1 MRNKVLALILA
12 LVMMVSVTVMAPVAS
27 LAADGVEAIGPDTVT
42 EAAALLMTLNVLQGY
57 EDGSLQ
63 LENNITRAEFAAMLA
78 RMLRGTDELNLN
90 AGAIVHDKLSETPEN
105 IAAVKAAEEKKKA
118 GITDEPVAEGTPGE
132 SVTTTGARVY
142 YTDINATNI
151 AEPFSDVTSDHWA
164 FTEVDYLRSLGIASG
179 HNDGTFKPDDNVTY
193 EQIIKF
199 VVASLGYDFMA
210 ESYGGYPDGY
220 LRTASQLKILKNV
233 GGTVGAAATRQQ
245 VVVLLFNAITARYL
259 VVDGIKDGNNFYETG
274 KSLLSYVYEIDTLSG
289 YNMTATEKSG
299 KVLPSGACEKGKV
312 VLTGRNTDGD
322 LVNLDLN
329 YYDEAVN
336 DYLGYDLKAYVKL
349 DEDNKTT
356 GDLLIAFPTST
367 AKRVTIAAED
377 IISADTTRNEV
388 EYYAL
393 DGEEYEEEL
402 VTYKSNP
409 TVIYNGYA
417 LASGSLSDDT
427 FDISNGYVEFVS
439 FNNGKD
445 YSLIVIEDYLP
456 MYVETVKGSTQT
468 LKGVA
473 YKKGALNSSYE
484 ICLDNTLT
492 TKEIR
497 EKKAKDPSFKE
508 IELTVLDADGYES
521 DFSAISEESVVEI
534 RGYRAAD
541 KMHYT
546 VYLGGSVDTGK
557 VTKRSSD
564 YIYIGET
571 KYEAIKGSTN
581 LFSSFKNGSN
591 IKVCTTKDGYVF
603 YAKAMQSYSDDLKYG
618 LLVRSSQS
626 EESFG
631 ESELKVKLFTTDGK
645 MGIYEFAEN
654 MKLVYMDG
662 TEYRYNSDKAGA
674 LTTDEFLNLL
684 KESAK
689 KTGLKVS
696 TVLAG
701 NASARPLEQ
710 LVKFAVNS
718 ENKIKEIVVAR
729 PLSSVPADEDPA
741 NYFTVLTDDVE
752 WAYSNGGILY
762 GTPYV
767 IAESIAVRVPME
779 GYDYSDSDYRV
790 GKIGTGARAGHG
802 YVLYDIDENGKP
814 AIFITKNEIL
824 TDGQNAS
831 GDAERTLVVM
841 ESAQPATLYKDGEYT
856 DVFEFGIINGSAYET
871 KYSLVEKPSYGRD
884 FFDGGTNAKGEIDI
898 DGNGTMKNVFRIGD
912 VFNPAYWSSTG
923 YLGKAYNPGTEFK
936 VIDGGFTG
944 TTDTGFWSIEDFIT
958 RIVKGTADQYF
969 HVATEKADSS
979 TWGSLKREFTFGKV
993 GSTGSSR
1000 INVLYGPSASNAVS
1014 VDISGKRAVKYDCAT
1029 GYVSIVSASEITDED
1044 WAFVQQS
1051 YKATKMLMFFTNV
1064 EEADVANIKVG
1075 ENERD

>member
-132 SVTTTGARVY
+132 SVTTTGAKVY

-164 FTEVDYLRSLGIASG
+164 YSEVEYLRSLGIASG

-193 EQIIKF
+193 EQIVKL

-233 GGTVGAAATRQQ
+233 GGAVNTAATRQQ

-274 KSLLSYVYEIDTLSG
+274 RSLLSYVYEIDTLSG

-349 DEDNKTT
+349 DDENKTT

-367 AKRVTIAAED
+367 ARRITIAAED
-377 IISADTTRNEV
+377 IISADTTRNEI

-393 DGEEYEEEL
+393 DGDEYEEEL

-417 LASGSLSDDT
+417 LSSGSLADDT
-427 FDISNGYVEFVS
+427 FEISNGYVEFVS

-445 YSLIVIEDYLP
+445 YDLIVIEDYLP
-456 MYVETVKGSTQT
+456 LYVETVKASTQT

-473 YKKGALNSSYE
+473 YKKGSLNSNYE

-492 TKEIR
+492 SKEVR

-508 IELTVLDADGYES
+508 VELTVIDADGYES

-557 VTKRSSD
+557 ITKRSSD

-571 KYEAIKGSTN
+571 KYEAIKGSTD
-581 LFSSFKNGSN
+581 LFTSFKNGSN
-591 IKVCTTKDGYVF
+591 VKVCTTKDGYAF

-631 ESELKVKLFTTDGK
+631 ESALKVKVLTTDGK

-696 TVLAG
+696 SVLAG
-701 NASARPLEQ
+701 NATARPLEQ
-710 LVKFAVNS
+710 LVKFSVNS

-741 NYFTVLTDDVE
+741 NYFTVLTDDVGG
-752 WAYSNGGILY
+752 AYSNVGVLY

-767 IAESIAVRVPME
+767 ISDSTAIRVPTE

-790 GKIGTGARAGHG
+790 SKIGTGARAGHG

-814 AIFITKNEIL
+814 AILITKNEWL
-824 TDGQNAS
+824 TDTTSN
-831 GDAERTLVVM
+831 DENRTLIVM
-841 ESAQPATLYKDGEYT
+841 ESVQPATLYKNEEYT
-856 DVFEFGIINGSAYET
+856 DVFEFGVINGSAYET
-871 KYSLVEKPSYGRD
+871 KYSLIEKPSNNKDY
-884 FFDGGTNAKGEIDI
+884 FGGKNAFGTINI
-898 DGNGTMKNVFRIGD
+898 DGTDKNVYRIGD
-912 VFNPAYWSSTG
+912 IINPGYWSSG
-923 YLGKAYNPGTEFK
+923 YLYQVFTPGTTFET
-936 VIDGGFTG
+936 IDGGYTG
-944 TTDTGFWSIEDFIT
+944 TSDPGFWGIEDFIT

-969 HVATEKADSS
+969 HVGVGKYNDGN
-979 TWGSLKREFTFGKV
+979 WGSLKREYTFGKV
-993 GSTGSSR
+993 GSAGSSR
-1000 INVLYGPSASNAVS
+1000 INVLYGTSASNAVS
-1014 VDISGKRAVKYDCAT
+1014 VEISGKRAVKYDCAT
-1029 GYVSIVSASEITDED
+1029 GYVSVVSASEITEED
-1044 WAFVQQS
+1044 WVFVQQS
-1051 YKATKMLMFFTNV
+1051 YKETKMIMFFTNV
-1064 EEADVANIKVG
+1064 DEADVANIKVG

>member
-118 GITDEPVAEGTPGE
+118 GIADEPVAEGTPGE

-164 FTEVDYLRSLGIASG
+164 YSEVDYLRSLGIASG

-193 EQIIKF
+193 EQIVKL

-210 ESYGGYPDGY
+210 ESYGGYPEGY

-233 GGTVGAAATRQQ
+233 GGAVNTAATRQQ

-349 DEDNKTT
+349 DDENKTT

-367 AKRVTIAAED
+367 AKRITIAAED
-377 IISADTTRNEV
+377 IISADTTRNEI

-417 LASGSLSDDT
+417 LSSGSLSDDT

-445 YSLIVIEDYLP
+445 YNLIVIEDYLP
-456 MYVETVKGSTQT
+456 LYVETVKASTQT

-473 YKKGALNSSYE
+473 YKKGALKTDYE
-484 ICLDNTLT
+484 IYLDNSL
-492 TKEIR
+492 TKEEIR
-497 EKKAKDPSFKE
+497 DKQKKDSSFKE
-508 IELTVLDADGYES
+508 VELTVIDADGYES

-591 IKVCTTKDGYVF
+591 IKVCTTKDGYAF

-618 LLVRSSQS
+618 LLTRSSIS

-631 ESELKVKLFTTDGK
+631 ESELKVKVLTTDGK
-645 MGIYEFAEN
+645 MAVYGFAEN

-662 TEYRYNSDKAGA
+662 TEYRYNSDRAGA
-674 LTTDEFLNLL
+674 LTTAQFINLL
-684 KESAK
+684 TESAK
-689 KTGLKVS
+689 KTGLKLS
-696 TVLAG
+696 SVLSSQ
-701 NASARPLEQ
+701 ASVRPLEQ
-710 LVKFAVNS
+710 LIKFAVNS
-718 ENKIKEIVVAR
+718 ENEIKEIVVAR
-729 PLSSVPADEDPA
+729 PLSSIPADEDPA
-741 NYFTVLTDDVE
+741 NYFTVLTDDVGG
-752 WAYSNGGILY
+752 AYSNVGVLY

-767 IAESIAVRVPME
+767 ISESTAIRVPTIS
-779 GYDYSDSDYRV
+779 DYSDADYKV

-814 AIFITKNEIL
+814 AILLTRNEWL
-824 TDGQNAS
+824 TDTTSNS
-831 GDAERTLVVM
+831 AERTLVVM
-841 ESAQPATLYKDGEYT
+841 ESVQPATLYKNDEYT
-856 DVFEFGIINGSAYET
+856 DVFEFSVIDGSAYAT
-871 KYSLVEKPSYGRD
+871 KYSLIEKAGND
-884 FFDGGTNAKGEIDI
+884 EDWFGGNNAKGTIDV
-898 DGNGTMKNVFRIGD
+898 DGVSKNVYRVGD
-912 VFNPAYWSSTG
+912 IINPSYWSSG
-923 YLGKAYNPGTEFK
+923 YLYQNYTPNTTFDTVDGNPPAERDPGYWG
-936 VIDGGFTG
+936 ID
-944 TTDTGFWSIEDFIT
+944 DFIT
-958 RIVKGTADQYF
+958 RIIKGTADQYF
-969 HVATEKADSS
+969 HVGVGTKDDGN
-979 TWGSLKREFTFGKV
+979 WGSLKREYTFGKV
-993 GSTGSSR
+993 GSAGSSR
-1000 INVLYGPSASNAVS
+1000 ISVLYGNSASEAVS
-1014 VDISGKRAVKYDCAT
+1014 VNISGKRAVKYDCAT
-1029 GYVSIVSASEITDED
+1029 GYISIVSASEITDED
-1044 WAFVQQS
+1044 WVFVQQA
-1051 YKATKMLMFFTNV
+1051 YKELKMMMFFTNV
-1064 EEADVANIKVG
+1064 DEADLRNIKVG